1 MRRIITL
8 STTLKERISTVIVGV
23 VLMSAI
29 VLTGCDIPTKRSS
42 RSPSDTVDPV
52 ATTVA
57 AGSVAETPGTT
68 EPVPVGP
75 TVVSY
80 DEAEGAFRE
89 GRYAEAA
96 GLFSSYVERKPEN
109 PFGHYML
116 GLSAWKAGEHERAEQ
131 ALKRAIALD
140 RSHVK
145 SYLNLSRVLLE
156 TARPLEALDQLDT
169 ALSLDSTSNV
179 VHRLRG
185 RALADLGHL
194 DAATDAYRRALVLDE
209 NDVWSMNNLG
219 LLFLEQGWFDEALY
233 PLARAVELDSTQAA
247 FLNNL
252 GMALEHTGRFSQAV
266 EVYRRATVAD
276 VTHVRAAANFARVE
290 GRDSDPLVEPADFGF
305 LAAEFVR
312 QVAGWREWDATV
324 VGVREPEGVR

>member
-1 MRRIITL
+1 MRNPTL
-8 STTLKERISTVIVGV
+8 TTTLKERISTVIVGL
-23 VLMSAI
+23 VLISAI
-29 VLTGCDIPTKRSS
+29 VLTGCDIPTKRNS

-57 AGSVAETPGTT
+57 AGSVAETPGAIA
-68 EPVPVGP
+68 PVPVAP
-75 TVVSY
+75 TLVTY
-80 DEAEGAFRE
+80 DDAERVFRE
-89 GRYAEAA
+89 GRYDEATA
-96 GLFSSYVERKPEN
+96 LFSSYAEVKPEN

-116 GLSAWKAGEHERAEQ
+116 GLSAWKAGNHERAEQ
-131 ALKRAIALD
+131 AFKRAIALD

-194 DAATDAYRRALVLDE
+194 DAATDAYRRALVLDQ

-219 LLFLEQGWFDEALY
+219 LLFIEQGWYDEALY
-233 PLARAVELDSTQAA
+233 PLARAVELDSTQVV

-252 GMALEHTGRFSQAV
+252 GMALEHTGRFTQAA

-276 VTHVRAAANFARVE
+276 ATHGRAAANLARVD
-290 GRDSDPLVEPADFGF
+290 GRDNNPLVEPADFGL

-312 QVAGWREWDATV
+312 QVEGWREWDATV
-324 VGVREPEGVR
+324 VGVREP